1 MPEESKTKELP
12 VEPAW
17 LIELE
22 DNLSNEK
29 EKGKK
34 VRVQFNPESLKL
46 SYANQLQ
53 TQSNGGAS
61 PPPAGNQAHG
71 TPSQQFV
78 GAGTTKLA
86 VQLWF
91 DVSAATAPPF
101 MVDDVRR
108 LTAEVLY
115 FMKPR
120 KPEGSAADTA
130 QRTPPGVRFSWG
142 NFLFNG
148 IVESMEENI
157 EFFSNTGNALRAS
170 MTLNLIQQDILVPAF
185 VTQQA
190 GTPGTRPLWPAEG
203 GQSLQQMAGGTP
215 ISGSGKSTAS
225 GSGSGSGGGP
235 TGAPGGSFGA
245 GLGGGFAAGASG
257 ALARGAGIGP
267 GGSTPAGGAAF
278 QAGGWQRVALANGIE
293 NPRALAPGQLID
305 LQARKPRIVTG

>member
-1 MPEESKTKELP
+1 MPEELK

-17 LIELE
+17 LIELK
-22 DNLSNEK
+22 DDLSDVKPKGERK
-29 EKGKK
+29 EVK
-34 VRVQFNPESLKL
+34 VQFNPESLKL

-61 PPPAGNQAHG
+61 PPPAGNQAQG
-71 TPSQQFV
+71 TPAQQFV

-91 DVSAATAPPF
+91 DVSAATAAPF

-108 LTAEVLY
+108 LTAQVLY
-115 FMKPR
+115 FMKPK
-120 KPEGSAADTA
+120 KPAGGASDTA
-130 QRTPPGVRFSWG
+130 QRTPPGVRFAWG
-142 NFLFNG
+142 NFLFDG

-185 VTQQA
+185 DAQQPN
-190 GTPGTRPLWPAEG
+190 TPGTRPLWPAEG

-215 ISGSGKSTAS
+215 GSGSGSS
-225 GSGSGSGGGP
+225 SSPGSGSGGGSLA
-235 TGAPGGSFGA
+235 GGA
-245 GLGGGFAAGASG
+245 GAGAGISGSFAAGASG
-257 ALARGAGIGP
+257 ALSLGAGIGP

-293 NPRALAPGQLID
+293 NPRSLAPGQLID